1 MDYRVKNNHDF
12 NGILIGMVLGD
23 SYIGVNKAKTL
34 AYLETLHKGS
44 HKPYLIWKQRLIN
57 YKFETTFRYKNNNGY
72 DAFRFR
78 TKLEKKL
85 IYLRKDFYVNG
96 KKRVKSNLLNRLTDL
111 GLAIWYMDD
120 GCLSLGRKNGR
131 INRRNVFLNT
141 QGFGLEGNVLIQKW
155 LLSKYGISSNINQN
169 RGFRLRLNTSNT
181 LKFIE
186 IVSPFV
192 NFVPCM
198 QYKINLQYNL
208 GSRVQEDSKRG
219 ES

>member
-23 SYIGVNKAKTL
+23 SYIGVNKTKTL
-34 AYLETLHKGS
+34 AYLETLHKS
-44 HKPYLIWKQRLIN
+44 SRKPYLIWKQRLIN
-57 YKFETTFRYKNNNGY
+57 YKFETTFKYKNNNGY
-72 DAFRFR
+72 GAFIFR
-78 TKLEKKL
+78 TKFEKKL
-85 IYLRKDFYVNG
+85 IYLRKDFYING
-96 KKRVKSNLLNRLTDL
+96 KKTVKLNLLNRLTNL

-120 GCLSLGRKNGR
+120 GCLSLGRKNGL
-131 INRRNVFLNT
+131 INRRNIFLNT
-141 QGFGLEGNVLIQKW
+141 QAFGLEGNVLIQEW
-155 LLSKYGISSNINQN
+155 LLSKYDISSNINRN

-192 NFVPCM
+192 KLVPCM
-198 QYKINLQYNL
+198 QYKIDLQYNL
-208 GSRVQEDSKRG
+208 GSRVQENSKRG

>member
-23 SYIGVNKAKTL
+23 SYIGVNKTKTL
-34 AYLETLHKGS
+34 AYLETLHKSS

-57 YKFETTFRYKNNNGY
+57 YKFETTFKYKNNNGY
-72 DAFRFR
+72 GAFIFR
-78 TKLEKKL
+78 TKFEKKL

-96 KKRVKSNLLNRLTDL
+96 KKTVKLNLLNRLTNL

-120 GCLSLGRKNGR
+120 GCLSLGKKNGL
-131 INRRNVFLNT
+131 INRRNIFLNT
-141 QGFGLEGNVLIQKW
+141 QTFGLEGNLLIQEW
-155 LLSKYGISSNINQN
+155 LLSKYDISSNINRN

-192 NFVPCM
+192 KLVPCM
-198 QYKINLQYNL
+198 QYKIDLQYNL
-208 GSRVQEDSKRG
+208 GSRVQENSKRG

>member
-1 MDYRVKNNHDF
+1 MVYRVKNNHDF

-23 SYIGVNKAKTL
+23 SYIGVNKTQTL

-44 HKPYLIWKQRLIN
+44 HKPYLIWKQGLIN
-57 YKFETTFRYKNNNGY
+57 YKFKSTFKYKNNNGY

-96 KKRVKSNLLNRLTDL
+96 KKTVKSNLLNRLTDL

-120 GCLSLGRKNGR
+120 GCLNLGKKNGL

-141 QGFGLEGNVLIQKW
+141 QGFGLEGNILIQEW
-155 LLSKYGISSNINQN
+155 LLSKYDISSNINRNQ
-169 RGFRLRLNTSNT
+169 GFRLRLNTSNT

-192 NFVPCM
+192 ELVPCM
-198 QYKINLQYNL
+198 QYKIDLKYNL
-208 GSRVQEDSKRG
+208 DRKVLENSKRG